1 MARFSILKVIGS
13 ALAGFVIA
21 GLLTLAGFLVV
32 NHRIMLGPH
41 DPDEVQAWTWFAAT
55 MGSLG
60 IGGIGLVVGAIYGI
74 FWQA

>member
-13 ALAGFVIA
+13 AMTGFVIA

-60 IGGIGLVVGAIYGI
+60 IGGIGFVVSAIYGI
-74 FWQA
+74 FRQA

>member
-1 MARFSILKVIGS
+1 MARFSILKVTNS
-13 ALAGFVIA
+13 AIAGFLVA

-41 DPDEVQAWTWFAAT
+41 DTDEVQAWAWFAAM

-60 IGGIGLVVGAIYGI
+60 MGGIGFVVGAVYGV
-74 FWQA
+74 FRQA